1 MCMNPLC
8 EHAKLICKNLQCGYK
23 SKKNS
28 SIWFCHLCRISEA
41 TNEEYKGDAIDI
53 LEKPDLHKVV
63 TITCKDKQFE
73 YGDDIFDI
81 LDIRADKETTLAFK

>member
-1 MCMNPLC
+1 MNPLC

-41 TNEEYKGDAIDI
+41 TNEEYKGDEIDI
-53 LEKPDLHKVV
+53 LEKPDLHNVLSIKHN
-63 TITCKDKQFE
+63 KENKQFE
-73 YGDDIFDI
+73 YGNDIFDI